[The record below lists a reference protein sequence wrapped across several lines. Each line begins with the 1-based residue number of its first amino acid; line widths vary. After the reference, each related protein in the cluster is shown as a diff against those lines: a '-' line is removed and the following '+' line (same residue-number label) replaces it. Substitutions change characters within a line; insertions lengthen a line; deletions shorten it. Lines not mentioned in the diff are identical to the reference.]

1 MKFTLANIDCYKFS
15 STAIEHKPLFSN
27 ITVTDFL
34 NNKYDKGCIFGRENL
49 MKSGVYKYRGWAYD
63 FRPHLRLYVY
73 RQHGEWQQV
82 YAPSKK
88 AVRKVTHGRIDK
100 ILLAS

>member
-1 MKFTLANIDCYKFS
+1 MKTNLTSIHAYKFS
-15 STAIEHKPLFSN
+15 NTAVENKPVLLGE
-27 ITVTDFL
+27 TVSEFL
-34 NNKYDKGCIFGRENL
+34 NGKYIKGCIFGRENL
-49 MKSGVYKYRGWAYD
+49 MKTGTYKYRGWGYN

-82 YAPSKK
+82 FAPSKK
-88 AVRKVTHGRIDK
+88 ALRKAIYGRIDK